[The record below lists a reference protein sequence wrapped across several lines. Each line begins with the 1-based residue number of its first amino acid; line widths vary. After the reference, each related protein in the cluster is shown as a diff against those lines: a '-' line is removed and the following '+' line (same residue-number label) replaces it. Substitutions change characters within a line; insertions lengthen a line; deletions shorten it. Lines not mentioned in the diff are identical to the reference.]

1 MKEFDE
7 ESDDASENE
16 NIISQEVLLE
26 INNEMN
32 KFATHKETI
41 INMIK
46 DSQKRIIDEVKIMSI
61 PSLDK
66 YLFSKFGSS
75 KTTYPCKICNLF
87 IGNCERSLRSHQK
100 GKECKSKIQTGESKE
115 EKVDKKKK

>member
-1 MKEFDE
+1 
-7 ESDDASENE
+7 
-16 NIISQEVLLE
+16 
-26 INNEMN
+26 
-32 KFATHKETI
+32 
-41 INMIK
+41 
-46 DSQKRIIDEVKIMSI
+46 MSI

-115 EKVDKKKK
+115 ENSKIEKVDKKKK